1 MEPYQ
6 RYEEL
11 KNKTIKV
18 VHKENYSI
26 RYIEQDEASNDL
38 DEFYKQFAQHLLE
51 VASGKKY
58 RVGFFFYLL

>member
-11 KNKTIKV
+11 KKKTIKV
-18 VHKENYSI
+18 VHKGNYSI
-26 RYIEQDEASNDL
+26 RYITQDEASKDL

-51 VASGKKY
+51 AALE
-58 RVGFFFYLL
+58 RNTE